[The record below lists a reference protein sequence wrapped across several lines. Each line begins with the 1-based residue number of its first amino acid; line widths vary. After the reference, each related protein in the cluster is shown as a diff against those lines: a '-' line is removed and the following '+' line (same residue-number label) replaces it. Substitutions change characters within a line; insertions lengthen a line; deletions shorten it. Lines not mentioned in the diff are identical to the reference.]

1 MNDHLILILP
11 LSKSEKN
18 PPFSIMQLG
27 FLGKNLDDRFEL
39 KDHMEKNIPKLQRYV
54 GIFLKVY
61 FH

>member
-27 FLGKNLDDRFEL
+27 FLGKNLDDSFEL
-39 KDHMEKNIPKLQRYV
+39 EDHMEKKYKLQRYS
-54 GIFLKVY
+54 GIFLKVH

>member
-27 FLGKNLDDRFEL
+27 FLGKNLDDSFEL
-39 KDHMEKNIPKLQRYV
+39 EDRMEKNINFKGMLV
-54 GIFLKVY
+54 F
-61 FH
+61 F